1 MVKTNV
7 PLFFKIHFKYLKDT
21 WMELFPKIVMVPKT
35 SGRRSL
41 MLDALLM
48 KYRIDLDI
56 KPV

>member
-7 PLFFKIHFKYLKDT
+7 PPFFKIHFKYLKYT
-21 WMELFPKIVMVPKT
+21 WMELFPKIVMVSKT
-35 SGRRSL
+35 SGRRTL

-48 KYRIDLDI
+48 KYTIGLDI

>member
-7 PLFFKIHFKYLKDT
+7 SLFFKIHFKYLKYT
-21 WMELFPKIVMVPKT
+21 WMELFPKIVMVPTT

-48 KYRIDLDI
+48 KCTIGLDI